1 VLAQASESNLTSI
14 KFLFKIKK
22 FNFSVIADCGGL
34 FGLFLGFS
42 FTSLIKF
49 IRRNIKDDD
58 KINKVHPKIASA
70 PRSSLMKSSS
80 WIVDIDNKNDL
91 NNLLIWQMQARDR
104 AFQQKKLSHG
114 TFYQ

>member
-1 VLAQASESNLTSI
+1 
-14 KFLFKIKK
+14 
-22 FNFSVIADCGGL
+22 
-34 FGLFLGFS
+34 
-42 FTSLIKF
+42 
-49 IRRNIKDDD
+49 
-58 KINKVHPKIASA
+58 
-70 PRSSLMKSSS
+70 MKSSS